1 MRLKPANAALRPRRY
16 RVWSRKI
23 RITGAWQE
31 QMIRRPFA
39 SLMLIGLL
47 GGCSD
52 SEQIRQ
58 LVEPE
63 IASSNAE
70 GPPNSVPGTCWG
82 RETQPA
88 VIETVTEKEMLR
100 PAEIDSEGTV
110 LSEAEFDVQTTQRIV
125 ENRREIWFE
134 TPCPDQVT
142 PEFTKSLQR
151 ALAARGLFDGALTGQ
166 MDDATRDAVRDFQSA
181 SGLDSEILSL
191 AASRKLGLLP
201 YEVERV
207 SG

>member
-1 MRLKPANAALRPRRY
+1 MLAVRPVQR
-16 RVWSRKI
+16 
-23 RITGAWQE
+23 AEWQE
-31 QMIRRPFA
+31 RMIRRPIACLLLTGF
-39 SLMLIGLL
+39 L
-47 GGCSD
+47 GGCAD
-52 SEQIRQ
+52 SEQVRR

-70 GPPNSVPGTCWG
+70 GPPNSAPGTCWG
-82 RETQPA
+82 RETRPA
-88 VIETVTEKEMLR
+88 VIETVTEKELVR
-100 PAEIDSEGTV
+100 PAELNDDGTI
-110 LSEAEFDVQTTQRIV
+110 LTEAEFDVQTTQQIV

-151 ALAARGLFDGALTGQ
+151 ALEARGLFEAELTGE
-166 MDDATRDAVRDFQSA
+166 MDKETRDAVKKFQTK

-201 YEVERV
+201 YEIERV
-207 SG
+207 PE

>member
-1 MRLKPANAALRPRRY
+1 
-16 RVWSRKI
+16 
-23 RITGAWQE
+23 
-31 QMIRRPFA
+31 
-39 SLMLIGLL
+39 MLTGLL

-52 SEQIRQ
+52 SGQVRR

-70 GPPNSVPGTCWG
+70 GPPNSAPGTCWG

-88 VIETVTEKEMLR
+88 VIETVTEKELVK
-100 PAEIDSEGTV
+100 PAELDAEGAV
-110 LSEAEFDVQTTQRIV
+110 LSEAQFDVQTTQRIV
-125 ENRREIWFE
+125 ESRKEIWFE

-142 PEFTKSLQR
+142 REFTTSLQR
-151 ALAARGLFDGALTGQ
+151 ALAARGMYDGEMTGE
-166 MDDATRDAVRDFQSA
+166 MDSATRDAVRNYQSN

-201 YEVERV
+201 YEIERV
-207 SG
+207 PG